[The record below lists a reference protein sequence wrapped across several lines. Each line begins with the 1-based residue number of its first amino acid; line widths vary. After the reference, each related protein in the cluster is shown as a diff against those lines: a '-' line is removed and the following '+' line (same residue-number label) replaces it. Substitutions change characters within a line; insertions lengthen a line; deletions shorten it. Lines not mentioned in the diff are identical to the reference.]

1 VRPVLVHN
9 RRFSQ
14 ATSQQLGRPTNPC
27 RTSTTIDPACP
38 QGTLKELW
46 FPEMIERLRSRWHHG
61 MSFAALVELRDDL
74 EMMLQ
79 RIRSDRHIRPAV
91 FRCPK
96 CGHVG
101 AGAELHVSVRAMI
114 LSLTRFGIAPAEQI
128 QALEKAWATHRKEN
142 GLDLYGVVSPVPD
155 TGGCVGCVHPHTQ

>member
-1 VRPVLVHN
+1 MAAGDAQR
-9 RRFSQ
+9 
-14 ATSQQLGRPTNPC
+14 
-27 RTSTTIDPACP
+27 I
-38 QGTLKELW
+38 W
-46 FPEMIERLRSRWHHG
+46 FPEMIERLRSRWHQG

-74 EMMLQ
+74 EIMLQ
-79 RIRSDRHIRPAV
+79 RIRSDRHIRPAG

-96 CGHVG
+96 CGHLG

-142 GLDLYGVVSPVPD
+142 GLDLYGVVSTVPD
-155 TGGCVGCVHPHTQ
+155 TGGCVHPHT